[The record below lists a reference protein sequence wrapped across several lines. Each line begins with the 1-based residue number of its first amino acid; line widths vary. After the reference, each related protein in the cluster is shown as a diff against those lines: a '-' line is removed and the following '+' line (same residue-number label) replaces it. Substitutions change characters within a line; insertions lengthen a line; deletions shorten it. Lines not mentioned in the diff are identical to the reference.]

1 LPGLF
6 VVSIKNKKKFVDR
19 HPQLLLSPVIYL
31 TMTPDKFKALLAGHQ
46 AGTLTD
52 DEKRELSALL
62 HDPAYRGQL
71 DELFV
76 ENLADPNLK
85 SIADPETLELVYQQI
100 QLHKQP
106 APVRRIYS
114 PMLKWVAAA
123 VILLAATASWFLL
136 FNQSPQQNIVQNPDT
151 FTNDVAAP
159 SYSKAMLQ
167 LADGRKIIFDSA
179 ARGPIATQG
188 SINIIKSGDNQL
200 IYQAG
205 TDHNGDQ
212 VLPMNTL
219 TVPKGSRPLQ
229 VTLADGTKIW
239 LNAESSLHYP
249 AGFTGNER
257 KVQMTGEGY
266 FEVAKQ
272 AGKKFFVL
280 SNDVETEVLGTHFNV
295 NAYNDE
301 ANIKITLL
309 EGSIHVNINGQQ
321 VSGTRQPL
329 SPGQQ
334 AQWKNGGPIKVVNDV
349 NTEAVMAWKEG
360 YFDFNS
366 NDIQTVMRQLARWYN
381 VTVLYKGEITDSR
394 FSGIISRNNS
404 ISEVIK
410 LLESTG
416 KVKFKIAYEGK
427 NVFIVVNSISS

>member
-1 LPGLF
+1 M
-6 VVSIKNKKKFVDR
+6 S
-19 HPQLLLSPVIYL
+19 
-31 TMTPDKFKALLAGHQ
+31 PDKFKALLAGYQ

-52 DEKRELSALL
+52 NEKRELSVLL

-76 ENLADPNLK
+76 DNMADPDFN

-123 VILLAATASWFLL
+123 AVILLVGTASWFLL
-136 FNQSPQQNIVQNPDT
+136 FNQSPQQSIVQNPGKL
-151 FTNDVAAP
+151 NDVAAP
-159 SYSKAMLQ
+159 SSSKAMLQ
-167 LADGRKIIFDSA
+167 LADGRKIIFDSVPN
-179 ARGPIATQG
+179 GQIATQG
-188 SINIIKSGDNQL
+188 TINIIKSGDDQL
-200 IYQAG
+200 IYQA
-205 TDHNGDQ
+205 DMEHNGDQ
-212 VLPMNTL
+212 LLQMNTL
-219 TVPKGSRPLQ
+219 TVPKGSRPLL
-229 VTLADGTKIW
+229 VTLADGTKVW
-239 LNAESSLHYP
+239 LNAASSLTYP

-266 FEVAKQ
+266 YEVAKQ

-280 SNDVETEVLGTHFNV
+280 SNGIETEVLGTHFNV

-309 EGSIHVNINGQQ
+309 EGSINVNDDQ
-321 VSGTRQPL
+321 SGNRQRL

-334 AQWKNGGPIKVVNDV
+334 AQWKNGGPIKVVNDA

-381 VTVLYKGEITDSR
+381 VEVLYEGEITGSR

-416 KVKFKIAYEGK
+416 KVKFKIAYEDQ